1 MATARNRFF
10 AWAKRATCWAK
21 STYRAEGDAQP
32 FTIAISRE
40 GLGTLMGTTKE
51 TTTRMLSE
59 FKHEGMLTT
68 RGSAI
73 TILAPRQLVAIATQ
87 FD

>member
-1 MATARNRFF
+1 
-10 AWAKRATCWAK
+10 
-21 STYRAEGDAQP
+21 
-32 FTIAISRE
+32 
-40 GLGTLMGTTKE
+40 
-51 TTTRMLSE
+51 MLSE

>member
-1 MATARNRFF
+1 
-10 AWAKRATCWAK
+10 
-21 STYRAEGDAQP
+21 
-32 FTIAISRE
+32 
-40 GLGTLMGTTKE
+40 
-51 TTTRMLSE
+51 
-59 FKHEGMLTT
+59 MLTT